1 MFMLLAIGL
10 FMDTNQP
17 AYSIEAE
24 KYHQLARAA
33 LFQSSFLEEPSMA
46 AVQALV
52 GVPYVRVETSPT
64 FSSTVFNEL
73 LSVLGRPSRDWF
85 WDEVGYHGVGREDR
99 TECMFVKKEVP
110 PCRPLIHPTL
120 QM

>member
-1 MFMLLAIGL
+1 MFMVLAIGL

-17 AYSIEAE
+17 AYNIEAE

-52 GVPYVRVETSPT
+52 GVPYMRMETSPM
-64 FSSTVFNEL
+64 FSIVFNEL
-73 LSVLGRPSRDWF
+73 LYVLGGPSRDWF

-99 TECMFVKKEVP
+99 TECMSVKKKS
-110 PCRPLIHPTL
+110 CHAAH
-120 QM
+120 